1 MGRSGGIVDISWHCR
16 FPTPPQDMPLSTGH
30 KPPATMQATMET
42 ITVAPSV
49 KFRDLGG
56 ESVLLELES
65 GRYFGLDE
73 VATRMWTLLVEH
85 RTVAPILDTLEQ
97 EYDVDGARL
106 RADLTSFI
114 TKLEEHSLIR
124 RQPARTPTCTP

>member
-1 MGRSGGIVDISWHCR
+1 
-16 FPTPPQDMPLSTGH
+16 MPLTNGH
-30 KPPATMQATMET
+30 DPVSLLHAPAET
-42 ITVAPSV
+42 ITAAPNV

-85 RTVAPILDTLEQ
+85 GTQAPVLDTLEQ
-97 EYDVDGARL
+97 EYDVDAARL
-106 RADLTSFI
+106 RADLASFLSR
-114 TKLEEHSLIR
+114 LEEHSLIE
-124 RQPARTPTCTP
+124 RQPAAASSCGR